1 MRYLHLGST
10 RASIAKLVRMMRMVK
25 REFHTAYMDLVP
37 VLNDDDGRLGM
48 LSKMP

>member
-1 MRYLHLGST
+1 
-10 RASIAKLVRMMRMVK
+10 MVK

-48 LSKMP
+48 LPYLSNMP